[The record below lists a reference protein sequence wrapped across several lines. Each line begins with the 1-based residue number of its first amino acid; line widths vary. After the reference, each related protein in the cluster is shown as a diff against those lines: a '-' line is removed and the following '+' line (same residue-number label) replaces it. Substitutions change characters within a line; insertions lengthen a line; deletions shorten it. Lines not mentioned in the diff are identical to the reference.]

1 MWNLKEWDHARDDL
15 VKLRVYI
22 DANPFDTE
30 WELVHQR
37 AWLLHWSLF
46 VYFNYP
52 KGRDEIIDMFLNQQ
66 AYLNTI
72 QV

>member
-1 MWNLKEWDHARDDL
+1 MKEWDHARDDL

-22 DANPFDTE
+22 DAKTFDNE